1 MNARF
6 GRLEVWTFGRFCDA
20 DCCYCLRAVAAKQ
33 QSKPNE
39 PVIENRKARHDYFIE
54 ETLECG
60 IELLGTEVKSVRLG
74 LVSLGEGYVRA
85 EAGPRQRPALI
96 LHSVHIGEYPPAGA
110 ARQHAPQ
117 RDRRLLAHKREIRKL
132 AARTAL
138 RGITLIPLKMYF
150 VRGRAKLLIG
160 VAKGKQKADKRQS
173 IAEREHRRDMDR
185 AMSRKR

>member
-1 MNARF
+1 MTAP
-6 GRLEVWTFGRFCDA
+6 
-20 DCCYCLRAVAAKQ
+20 

-74 LVSLGEGYVRA
+74 LVSLGEGYVQA
-85 EAGPRQRPALI
+85 EAPTNGRPTLV
-96 LHSVHIGEYPPAGA
+96 LHSVHIGEYAPAGV

-117 RDRRLLAHKREIRKL
+117 RERRLLAHKREIRKL
-132 AARTAL
+132 ALRTAVKGL
-138 RGITLIPLKMYF
+138 TLVPLKLYF
-150 VRGRAKLLIG
+150 VRGRAKILIG
-160 VAKGKQKADKRQS
+160 VARGKQKADKRQS
-173 IAEREHRRDMDR
+173 IAEREHKRDMDR